1 MRPWSCHLAR
11 WRTWSPFEGRV
22 LLASEPLAIPGAR
35 VVLYDLERPES
46 RISTTTAADG
56 SFSLAWSEL
65 VRPESDVLGQ
75 NYPNP
80 FNPSTLIPFHLSE
93 AGPVR
98 LDVFNMLGQRLV
110 TLMDGEQPAG
120 LHQARWDGTD
130 GAGRAVG
137 AGVYI
142 YRLTTREGQLTR
154 RLVLVDGQAGRP
166 GRGAGSSGGAE
177 SPRYGVEIS
186 AEDIVTSTW
195 VWSPEMGSL
204 VARVEG
210 LRPALAD
217 RARHAPGGTE
227 SLLRDRPGLGDPGHH
242 RALIGQGLRSCPS
255 VPLHEAARPTSLDED
270 LMAKDYRCMTTS

>member
-1 MRPWSCHLAR
+1 MKRISSILLA
-11 WRTWSPFEGRV
+11 SMVLSSGALADVVPFEGRV

-35 VVLYDLERPES
+35 IVLYDLERPES

-80 FNPSTLIPFHLSE
+80 FNPSTLIPFQLSE

-120 LHQARWDGTD
+120 LHQAQWDGTD

-142 YRLTTREGQLTR
+142 YRLTTREGRQTR

-186 AEDIVTSTW
+186 GQDIVTSTW

-204 VARVEG
+204 VAQVEG
-210 LRPALAD
+210 ARPAS
-217 RARHAPGGTE
+217 PTE
-227 SLLRDRPGLGDPGHH
+227 LDMPQVGPNPFSGIDLDSVIQVIT
-242 RALIGQGLRSCPS
+242 AL
-255 VPLHEAARPTSLDED
+255 
-270 LMAKDYRCMTTS
+270 